1 MNTDRPTDSE
11 FARRGVKLP
20 NSRQLGPDQFLKL
33 AEIKRIARVPYKTVT
48 KWITVGHARAGI
60 LPSIDLAETGKRHSY
75 RIRPEDW
82 ELFQQ
87 KLRSPAQTRRQPST
101 PPPRPRD
108 KSKGRFD
115 Y

>member
-1 MNTDRPTDSE
+1 MTPQLPANAEISE
-11 FARRGVKLP
+11 SKAKLP